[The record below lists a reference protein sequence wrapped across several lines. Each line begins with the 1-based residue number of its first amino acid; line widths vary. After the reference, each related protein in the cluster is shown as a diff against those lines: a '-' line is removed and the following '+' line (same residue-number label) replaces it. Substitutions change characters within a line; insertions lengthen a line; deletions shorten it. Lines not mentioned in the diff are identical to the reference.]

1 MTVTKTEQAII
12 EKVRHANTLGALAG
26 LGVSPD
32 ELNAP
37 SFTSSAIKDFR
48 FVKRLYDAGKLCW
61 QPYCKL
67 GAGWILPAF
76 LYKDGK
82 LIELAK

>member
-1 MTVTKTEQAII
+1 MGTGPRE
-12 EKVRHANTLGALAG
+12 ANFHTL
-26 LGVSPD
+26 
-32 ELNAP
+32 EM
-37 SFTSSAIKDFR
+37 R